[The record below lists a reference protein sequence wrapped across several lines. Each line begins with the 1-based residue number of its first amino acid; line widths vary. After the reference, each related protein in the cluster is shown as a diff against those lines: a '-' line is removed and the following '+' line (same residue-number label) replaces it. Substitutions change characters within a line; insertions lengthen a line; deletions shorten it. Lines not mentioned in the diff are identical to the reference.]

1 MSVLAQLQLTPTDF
15 PWAAISPELVL
26 FGVGI
31 VVLLLDTAGVQ
42 RLQASFLV
50 LGVLVAGA
58 GFAAGV
64 VATAVL
70 RRRSSRRLSR
80 RGRGKG
86 GGGLP
91 VVGSRSF
98 LVDVHLLGRD

>member
-1 MSVLAQLQLTPTDF
+1 VPAGPEESVEVAEVRALPLARPAPL
-15 PWAAISPELVL
+15 AN
-26 FGVGI
+26 
-31 VVLLLDTAGVQ
+31 VQ
-42 RLQASFLV
+42 AMT
-50 LGVLVAGA
+50 VAGA

-70 RRRSSRRLSR
+70 RRRGARRLSR

-86 GGGLP
+86 GALP